1 MKVSLPDVNQFS
13 GNCLRMVCKVSKQNC
28 FEIKISQWH
37 DWETPSLSYYDLLV
51 TKNGSTGLEI
61 S

>member
-28 FEIKISQWH
+28 FEIKISQRH
-37 DWETPSLSYYDLLV
+37 VIVCVYMVFSVGHAKCQMEAV
-51 TKNGSTGLEI
+51 A
-61 S
+61 